1 MLIKHDPP
9 QYEMLGSLGQYEN
22 LPSQRQRGTN
32 MHEALPADGTPA
44 GSLPAD
50 QPRPWSEEDT
60 PVYWQTVQAMSAAW
74 RRRNG

>member
-9 QYEMLGSLGQYEN
+9 HYEMLASLGQYES
-22 LPSQRQRGTN
+22 LPSQRGRATN
-32 MHEALPADGTPA
+32 MRKVLPADGSSADDPPA
-44 GSLPAD
+44 A